1 MTSTPNLAPLLV
13 SLRLTPEQQELIRD
27 RTGLTLP
34 TLPYESAAPFA
45 RYRFAGI
52 ELRVN
57 RGVFSPSPAT
67 ERAVNQV
74 LEVAR
79 GYENPLIV
87 EAGTGCGAVALAVA
101 ARLPE
106 ASVIAT
112 EISQP
117 AVDCARRNRNRLG
130 LRNVSVRRGSLLSP
144 VPKRLRGK
152 ISVIVAN
159 LPYIPPR
166 LRDSAEGFFPAGTAI
181 GLGEDGLD
189 LVRDAAREAREFLQP
204 GGSLVLQ
211 LAGFQWKPFGEELRL
226 LGYEVPPISLPIADA
241 PMAHRVFW
249 PGASSD

>member
-13 SLRLTPEQQELIRD
+13 SLQLTPEQQELIRE
-27 RTGLTLP
+27 RTGLTLR
-34 TLPYESAAPFA
+34 TLPYESAAAVA

-67 ERAVNQV
+67 ERAVGLV

-79 GYENPLIV
+79 GYSHPLVV
-87 EAGTGCGAVALAVA
+87 EVGTGCGAVALAVA
-101 ARLPE
+101 AALPD

-112 EISQP
+112 EISKT
-117 AVDCARRNRNRLG
+117 AVECARRNRDRLR
-130 LRNVSVRRGSLLSP
+130 LRNVSFRCGSLLAP

-159 LPYIPPR
+159 LPYIPPD

-189 LVRDAAREAREFLQP
+189 LVRDVAKGAGEFLQP

-211 LAGFQWKPFGEELRL
+211 LAGFQWTQFGEELRG
-226 LGYEVPPISLPIADA
+226 LGYEVPPTSVAIANA
-241 PMAHRVFW
+241 PTAHRVFW
-249 PGASSD
+249 PGAGAD